1 MTYTVLEQF
10 LSYVV
15 QNNIYL
21 SFMEKQ
27 FLLNTPDDI
36 ELEDLINWFN
46 SDIRR
51 SERALCMF
59 SSVEINKEQFRQ
71 LLTLNK
77 NDIRDVLN
85 YRVNDNDEDLAF
97 SLIATAI
104 LKETSKKDK
113 SMNSKEKKELNRKII
128 RKLLNSSDRD
138 ARLDIVSSLPVY
150 SNQKVRNKVLSEYF
164 ISENQLLSM
173 EHLLEYYKDLP
184 SDIIGR
190 YVEYILAS
198 SDYELDKGTFEPLV
212 PEESIKRLETMERA
226 KKAIISQDNA
236 SCANQVMHAS
246 LLRGIY
252 QNKELFELIISLPTP
267 MQMHNVIYLCQY
279 NRYRKDMDFV
289 RSFSELD
296 VLEQKR
302 ILKDIRDKEIAQM
315 DKEREY
321 RIARQNKKQENLNK
335 VLDTFVS
342 EEGMLSQIR
351 AFRALRETEDKN
363 GLTTRKLIKRK
374 GNNRS

>member
-36 ELEDLINWFN
+36 ELKDLIDWLN

-59 SSVEINKEQFRQ
+59 SNVEINKEQFRQ

-77 NDIRDVLN
+77 NDIQDVLN

-138 ARLDIVSSLPVY
+138 ARLGIISSLPVY

-173 EHLLEYYKDLP
+173 EHLLEYYRDLP

-198 SDYELDKGTFEPLV
+198 SDHELDNGTFEPLV
-212 PEESIKRLETMERA
+212 SEESIKRLETMERA

-236 SCANQVMHAS
+236 SSANQVMHAS

-279 NRYRKDMDFV
+279 NRFKKDMDFV

-302 ILKDIRDKEIAQM
+302 ILKDIRDNEIAQM
-315 DKEREY
+315 NKEREY
-321 RIARQNKKQENLNK
+321 KIARQNKQQEKLNS
-335 VLDTFVS
+335 VLDTFVT

-351 AFRALRETEDKN
+351 AFRALRELDDKN

-374 GNNRS
+374 GNNII